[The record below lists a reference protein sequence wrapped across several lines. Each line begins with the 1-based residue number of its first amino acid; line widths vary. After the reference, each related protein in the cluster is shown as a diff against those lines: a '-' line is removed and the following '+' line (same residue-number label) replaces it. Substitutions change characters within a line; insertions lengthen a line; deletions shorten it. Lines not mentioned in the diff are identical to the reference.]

1 MAISINQSTL
11 VQGNVS
17 KKDYLSEQRFLRVTR
32 VKRLYGQRRLE
43 NIAYDHFSSRVTRHK
58 DVQNA
63 NLKTLCLH
71 FPLSSQPF
79 VAMGIAFLCNTSLL
93 ELP

>member
-32 VKRLYGQRRLE
+32 VQRLYGQRRLE
-43 NIAYDHFSSRVTRHK
+43 NTAHDHFSWRVTRHK
-58 DVQNA
+58 AVQNA
-63 NLKTLCLH
+63 NLKNLRLH

-79 VAMGIAFLCNTSLL
+79 VAMGIAFFCNISLL
-93 ELP
+93 GLL